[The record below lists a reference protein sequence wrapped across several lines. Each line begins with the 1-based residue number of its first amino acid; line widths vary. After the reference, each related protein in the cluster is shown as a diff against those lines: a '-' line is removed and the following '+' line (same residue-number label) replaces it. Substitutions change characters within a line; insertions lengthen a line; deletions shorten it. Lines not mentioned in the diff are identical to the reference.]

1 MALKINWLKLI
12 SAIVI
17 CQGAGLIGSIFTSQS
32 VSTWYLTLQKPS
44 FNPPGWVF
52 GPVWTLLFLLMGIA
66 LYLVWN
72 AKTTGKTKNMAYL
85 FFGIQ
90 YVLNIA
96 WSYFFFYLQNPL
108 AGFIEILILWLFI
121 LLTIIYF
128 YKISKP
134 AAYLLIPYLLW
145 VSFAAFLNYN
155 LMILN

>member
-1 MALKINWLKLI
+1 
-12 SAIVI
+12 
-17 CQGAGLIGSIFTSQS
+17 
-32 VSTWYLTLQKPS
+32 
-44 FNPPGWVF
+44 
-52 GPVWTLLFLLMGIA
+52 MGIA
-66 LYLVWN
+66 LYLVWTS
-72 AKTTGKTKNMAYL
+72 KSISKTKNMAFI

-155 LMILN
+155 LMIFN